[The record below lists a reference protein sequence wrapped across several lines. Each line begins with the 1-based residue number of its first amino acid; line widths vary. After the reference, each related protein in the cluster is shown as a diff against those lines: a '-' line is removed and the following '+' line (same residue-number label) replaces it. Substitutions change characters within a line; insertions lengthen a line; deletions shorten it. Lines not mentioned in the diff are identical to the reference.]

1 MINPQV
7 ILDRLQEMDENLNLL
22 AELKDL
28 DQQKFRSDPKMYK
41 LAERCLELCIECLL
55 DICHYIIA
63 NNNWPRP
70 KDNAEA
76 IIILGDK
83 EVIPFKFAQSI
94 VGMSNLRNILV
105 HGYLKVDREL
115 LYQKIQ
121 KLDDF
126 REFQK
131 YILAYIS
138 GPP

>member
-1 MINPQV
+1 MINPQ
-7 ILDRLQEMDENLNLL
+7 IIQDRLQEMDENLSLL
-22 AELKDL
+22 AELKDI
-28 DQQKFRSDPKMYK
+28 DRHKFQSDPKIYK

-76 IIILGDK
+76 IIILGEK
-83 EVIPFKFAQSI
+83 EVIPLKFAQSI

-105 HGYLKVDREL
+105 HGYLKIDRNL
-115 LYQKIQ
+115 LCQKIQ

-126 REFQK
+126 RNFQE

-138 GPP
+138 RSS